1 MNCQEALDKL
11 YQLIDRESADLEE
24 STIREHLSHC
34 KHCSDIYSIEQAVND
49 FVLARVRHNNEPLAL
64 KRLKTKILEELDQV
78 DCSED
83 KPSPDA
89 DIN

>member
-11 YQLIDRESADLEE
+11 YQLIDRESSEVEE

-34 KHCSDIYSIEQAVND
+34 QHCSDIYTLEQAVND
-49 FVLARVRHNNEPLAL
+49 FVLARIRKNSEPVAL
-64 KRLKTKILEELDQV
+64 NHLKTKILDELDLV
-78 DCSED
+78 DCDDD

-89 DIN
+89 EIN

>member
-11 YQLIDRESADLEE
+11 YQLIDREFSQVEE

-34 KHCSDIYSIEQAVND
+34 KHCSDIYSLEQAVND
-49 FVLARVRHNNEPLAL
+49 FVLARVRHNNEPIAL
-64 KRLKTKILEELDQV
+64 NHLKSKILEELDLV

-83 KPSPDA
+83 NPSPDA
-89 DIN
+89 KIN